1 MKMVIT
7 RALHRERGS
16 EAACDG
22 VITDTIDLNE
32 RVEAMINKPSLN
44 DIQQAEKK
52 PLWQRLGWLAMIWA
66 GSVGALF
73 IVASLMRMFMNAAG
87 LTTH

>member
-1 MKMVIT
+1 MSNKHS
-7 RALHRERGS
+7 LH
-16 EAACDG
+16 
-22 VITDTIDLNE
+22 
-32 RVEAMINKPSLN
+32 
-44 DIQQAEKK
+44 DIKEAEKK
-52 PLWQRLGWLAMIWA
+52 PLWQRLGWLAMIWI

>member
-1 MKMVIT
+1 MAGKHSLQEIK
-7 RALHRERGS
+7 
-16 EAACDG
+16 AA
-22 VITDTIDLNE
+22 E
-32 RVEAMINKPSLN
+32 S
-44 DIQQAEKK
+44 K
-52 PLWQRLGWLAMIWA
+52 PLWRRLGWLALIWA

>member
-1 MKMVIT
+1 MTGK
-7 RALHRERGS
+7 H
-16 EAACDG
+16 
-22 VITDTIDLNE
+22 
-32 RVEAMINKPSLN
+32 SLP
-44 DIQQAEKK
+44 DIEQAEKK
-52 PLWQRLGWLAMIWA
+52 PLWQRLGWLALIWV